1 MSALDPESEEQL
13 RGAVERLRDN
23 VSLDDLEAP
32 VEPAPVSEPEVP
44 SAVPETVDAVG
55 LEPGA
60 LIAPAEAPTEA
71 EAKTP
76 EVPQPVTFEGQ
87 LGERLKEKAPPQR
100 KRKRIRE
107 DIKPMDSAE
116 ILEELKGR
124 FLSSA
129 MKDLIGPGRRPLRPR
144 TSRPRRSLR
153 GPTRKSLKPTAIPAQ
168 LDRELEILLPVTV
181 KDLSKEL
188 GVKASLLLKKL
199 IETGDMLKMNDVLS
213 EDLVELLALEF
224 NRKVTIK
231 KPKDVE
237 DIVQEAVQA
246 DGNEENL
253 QTRAPVVAFLGHVD
267 HGKTSLLDRI
277 RESNVAAGEAGGIT
291 QHMAAYRVTTGDRK
305 VVFLD
310 TPGHEAFTDM
320 RSRGA
325 QVTDIV
331 VLVVAADD
339 GVMPQ
344 TEEAVNHARAAG
356 VPIVVALNKIDKP
369 DANGMR
375 AKQQLSAL
383 GLTPEEW
390 GGDTVVVE
398 TSAIQGKGIS
408 ELLEMLTLVA
418 DLQDLKAD
426 PTMPARGTVL
436 EAQVHEGRGVIATGL
451 IRAGT
456 LRIGDSILVGQ
467 TSGRVKALYD
477 DTGRPL
483 NEAGPSMPVLISGL
497 SGMPSAGARLI
508 VMEGDTSARQIA
520 EERALR
526 GRVTTVREHVTLENL
541 FSRLEE
547 GEIAELPLILKAD
560 GQGSLL
566 ALQEQLENLSTP
578 EVRVRILHAAVGGI
592 NESDVLLAHASDA
605 ITVGFHVVPSDKAR
619 ILAREKAVD
628 IRLFNVIYKV
638 LDDIRSAL
646 EGTLEPEEVEEVKGH
661 LEVRQ
666 VFRISRTGN
675 IAGCYVKDGIIERA
689 DILRLIR
696 DDMVIYEGGRI
707 DSLRRHK
714 DDVREVK
721 EGFEC
726 GVKIQGYEDVKVGDI
741 IEAYVIN
748 LVPRKLSTVDNG

>member
-1 MSALDPESEEQL
+1 
-13 RGAVERLRDN
+13 
-23 VSLDDLEAP
+23 
-32 VEPAPVSEPEVP
+32 
-44 SAVPETVDAVG
+44 
-55 LEPGA
+55 
-60 LIAPAEAPTEA
+60 
-71 EAKTP
+71 
-76 EVPQPVTFEGQ
+76 
-87 LGERLKEKAPPQR
+87 
-100 KRKRIRE
+100 
-107 DIKPMDSAE
+107 
-116 ILEELKGR
+116 
-124 FLSSA
+124 
-129 MKDLIGPGRRPLRPR
+129 
-144 TSRPRRSLR
+144 
-153 GPTRKSLKPTAIPAQ
+153 
-168 LDRELEILLPVTV
+168 
-181 KDLSKEL
+181 
-188 GVKASLLLKKL
+188 
-199 IETGDMLKMNDVLS
+199 
-213 EDLVELLALEF
+213 
-224 NRKVTIK
+224 
-231 KPKDVE
+231 
-237 DIVQEAVQA
+237 
-246 DGNEENL
+246 
-253 QTRAPVVAFLGHVD
+253 
-267 HGKTSLLDRI
+267 
-277 RESNVAAGEAGGIT
+277 
-291 QHMAAYRVTTGDRK
+291 
-305 VVFLD
+305 
-310 TPGHEAFTDM
+310 
-320 RSRGA
+320 
-325 QVTDIV
+325 
-331 VLVVAADD
+331 
-339 GVMPQ
+339 MPQ

-592 NESDVLLAHASDA
+592 NKSDVLLAHASDA